1 MVEIKHLKQ
10 RFITHLS
17 SNYGLDEPI
26 ELFWMSMEHILQIP
40 RLQLKLKQSV
50 DLSESQQSTL
60 NFILSE
66 LQTGKPIQYI
76 LGYAWFYNQKFVV
89 SEAVLIPRP
98 ETEELVSLI
107 LNENRE
113 NSLRVLDIGT
123 GSGCIPISLK
133 KHLSGN
139 TEVIGIDI
147 SQDALNIARLN
158 ADVLACPVD
167 FFQIDILNDGDSF
180 MRAGQKFDIIVSNP
194 PYITP
199 KEKLLMHHN
208 VLEFEPH
215 IALFVEEDNPLV
227 FYNAI
232 ADFAIKNLS
241 SNGKLYFEINQLYG
255 SQIIAMLIEKGFR
268 QTQLKKDISNHDRM
282 ISAILAQ

>member
-1 MVEIKHLKQ
+1 MLEVKHLRQ
-10 RFITHLS
+10 HFISHLS
-17 SNYGLDEPI
+17 PNYGADESV
-26 ELFWMSMEHILQIP
+26 ELFWMSMEHILQASP
-40 RLQLKLKQSV
+40 LQLKLKQSV
-50 DLSESQQSTL
+50 ALSEIQQSTFNYIL
-60 NFILSE
+60 NE
-66 LQTGKPIQYI
+66 LKTGKPIQYI

-107 LNENRE
+107 LQENPE
-113 NSLRVLDIGT
+113 NDLRVLDIGT

-133 KHLSGN
+133 KNLRGN
-139 TEVIGIDI
+139 TQVVGVDI

-158 ADVLACPVD
+158 ADTLACLVE
-167 FFQIDILNDGDSF
+167 FFQLDILKEEASSSKAN
-180 MRAGQKFDIIVSNP
+180 QKFDVIISNP

-199 KEKLLMHHN
+199 KEKLLMHTN

-215 IALFVEEDNPLV
+215 IALFVEEDDPLI

-255 SQIIAMLIEKGFR
+255 RQIIAMLNKKGF
-268 QTQLKKDISNHDRM
+268 QQVQLKKDISNHDRM
-282 ISAILAQ
+282 ISAILA